1 MKRTHR
7 IRVYLIILL
16 IYCCDILIHWSQIWL
31 ITFWF
36 NNESHSLWIG
46 KCELHEKY
54 SNRVLL
60 KIKCPKDRDSI
71 VGVFLDKHTNI
82 RSSHRMCSLIKVL
95 LKIFKKETL
104 AQAFSRKFCEI
115 SKNTFL
121 KQNTSGWL
129 LLKQHGA
136 ATKLFW
142 TLLHDSVF

>member
-16 IYCCDILIHWSQIWL
+16 IYCCEILIHWSQTWL

-36 NNESHSLWIG
+36 NNEYHSLWID

-60 KIKCPKDRDSI
+60 KIKFPKDRDSI
-71 VGVFLDKHTNI
+71 ADVSLDKHTNI

-95 LKIFKKETL
+95 LEIFQKETL
-104 AQAFSRKFCEI
+104 AQAFSCKFCEI

-129 LLKQHGA
+129 LQKHYAA
-136 ATKLFW
+136 ATKLFL
-142 TLLHDSVF
+142 TLLYDSVF

>member
-16 IYCCDILIHWSQIWL
+16 IYCCDILIHWSQTWL

-60 KIKCPKDRDSI
+60 KIKFPKDRDSI
-71 VGVFLDKHTNI
+71 ADVSLDKHTNI

-95 LKIFKKETL
+95 LEIFQKETL
-104 AQAFSRKFCEI
+104 AQAFSCKFCEI

-121 KQNTSGWL
+121 KQNTSEWL
-129 LLKQHGA
+129 LQKHYIMLPQ
-136 ATKLFW
+136 LNSF
-142 TLLHDSVF
+142 